1 MKLPRAMSTQALWMA
16 ARLGFPQPITPD
28 QLAMF
33 RGASVLKKRMNP
45 LRSVFNLEPLPF
57 RVAVRDYL

>member
-1 MKLPRAMSTQALWMA
+1 VA
-16 ARLGFPQPITPD
+16 ARLGLPQPITPD
-28 QLAMF
+28 QLEMF